1 MRATTIAQTDTQ
13 IVQGFEDRTGI
24 AGHPKGLTTLFFT
37 EMWERFS
44 YYGMR
49 AILVLYMVAPLASG
63 GLEFDTVKATSIY
76 GAYTSAVY
84 FTNLFGGWL
93 ADKFLGARLAVLLGG
108 IVIAAGHFSMAI
120 PSMPFFY
127 LGLVL
132 IALGTGLLKP
142 NISTMVGGLYG
153 KDDPRR
159 DSGFSIFYMGI
170 NLGAML
176 APIVCGYIGQ
186 RINWHFGFAAA
197 GVGML
202 LGLVQFTAHR
212 QRLAQVGGRPGKE
225 RTANR
230 ETVNQETVNRE
241 TITQPGKQPLTQQ
254 EKRRIGVIVMLYFFS
269 IIFWMA
275 FEQSGSSFALFAQN
289 HTRTQLFGFDFP
301 SSWLQSVNSVFILT
315 LAPAFSFLWLRMKN
329 RQPSSPAKFAFGLFF
344 VGVGMTV
351 IAVAASMTDSGKVS
365 PLWLI
370 TVYFI
375 HTLGELCLSPVGLS
389 TVSKLAPARM
399 VGLMMGLWFLAT
411 SIGNYL
417 AGQVAG
423 FYQDNSGVLFRL
435 FGGLAIA
442 TIIGSIA
449 LALLLPLVRRLT
461 EPQQST

>member
-1 MRATTIAQTDTQ
+1 MSATTMASPDAQTSIGQ
-13 IVQGFEDRTGI
+13 ADRSGI
-24 AGHPKGLTTLFFT
+24 GGHPSGLTTLFFT

-49 AILVLYMVAPLASG
+49 AILVLYMVAPLSIG
-63 GLEFDTVKATSIY
+63 GLEFPTVKATSIY

-93 ADKFLGARLAVLLGG
+93 ADKFFGARLAVLLGG
-108 IVIAAGHFSMAI
+108 IIIASGHFCMAV
-120 PSMPFFY
+120 PAMPFFY

-170 NLGAML
+170 NVGAML

-186 RINWHFGFAAA
+186 RLNWHLGFAAA

-202 LGLVQFTAHR
+202 LGLVQYLAHR
-212 QRLAQVGGRPGKE
+212 QRLASVGNRPESKKFV
-225 RTANR
+225 NQK
-230 ETVNQETVNRE
+230 TVNQETINQEAVNQ
-241 TITQPGKQPLTQQ
+241 ITNQQALTQV
-254 EKRRIGVIVMLYFFS
+254 EKRRLAVVFILYFFS
-269 IIFWMA
+269 LLFWMA

-289 HTRTQLFGFDFP
+289 HTRTELFGLAFP
-301 SSWLQSVNSVFILT
+301 SSWLQSVNSIFILA
-315 LAPAFSFLWLRMKN
+315 LAPVFSWLWLRLKDQ
-329 RQPSSPAKFAFGLFF
+329 QPSSPAKFAGGLLF
-344 VGVGMTV
+344 VGLGM
-351 IAVAASMTDSGKVS
+351 AVLAIAASFIGSGKVS

-370 TVYFI
+370 AVYFI

-389 TVSKLAPARM
+389 TVSKLAPARL
-399 VGLMMGLWFLAT
+399 VGVMMGLWFLSV

-417 AGQVAG
+417 AGQLAG
-423 FYQDNSGVLFRL
+423 FYQDNSAVLVRL
-435 FGGLAIA
+435 FGALAIA
-442 TIIGSIA
+442 TMIGAAA
-449 LALLLPLVRRLT
+449 LTLLLPFIKRLT
-461 EPQQST
+461 APTKS

>member
-1 MRATTIAQTDTQ
+1 
-13 IVQGFEDRTGI
+13 
-24 AGHPKGLTTLFFT
+24 
-37 EMWERFS
+37 MWERFS

-76 GAYTSAVY
+76 GTYTSAVY
-84 FTNLFGGWL
+84 FTTLFGGWL
-93 ADKFLGARLAVLLGG
+93 ADKLLGARLAVLLGG
-108 IVIAAGHFSMAI
+108 LIIAAGHFSMAI
-120 PSMPFFY
+120 PATPFFY
-127 LGLVL
+127 LGLIL

-142 NISTMVGGLYG
+142 NISTMVGGLYD

-159 DSGFSIFYMGI
+159 DSGFSLFYMGI

-186 RINWHFGFAAA
+186 RINWHMGFAAA

-202 LGLVQFTAHR
+202 LGLVQFTVHR
-212 QRLAQVGGRPGKE
+212 QRLARVGERPVQTSVATPAGALPE
-225 RTANR
+225 A
-230 ETVNQETVNRE
+230 
-241 TITQPGKQPLTQQ
+241 PGKQPLTRQ
-254 EKRRIGVIVMLYFFS
+254 EKRRLAVVFMLYFFS

-289 HTRTQLFGFDFP
+289 HTRTELFGFNFP
-301 SSWLQSVNSVFILT
+301 SSWLQSVNSIFILL
-315 LAPAFSFLWLRMKN
+315 LAPVFSLLWLKMKD
-329 RQPSSPAKFAFGLFF
+329 RQPTSPVKFAFGLFF

-351 IAVAASMTDSGKVS
+351 IAFAASMIGSGKVS

-370 TVYFI
+370 TVFFI
-375 HTLGELCLSPVGLS
+375 HTIGELCLSPVGLS
-389 TVSKLAPARM
+389 TVSKLAPVRM

-423 FYQDNSGVLFRL
+423 FYQDDGGVLFRL
-435 FGGLAIA
+435 FGSLAIA
-442 TIIGSIA
+442 TIIGAIA
-449 LALLLPLVRRLT
+449 LALLLPFVRRLT
-461 EPQQST
+461 ESSQAE